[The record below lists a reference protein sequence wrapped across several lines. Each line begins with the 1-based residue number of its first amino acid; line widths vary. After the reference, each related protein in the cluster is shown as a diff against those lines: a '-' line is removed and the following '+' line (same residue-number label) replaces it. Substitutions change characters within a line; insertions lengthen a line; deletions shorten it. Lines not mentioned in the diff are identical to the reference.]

1 MRLNTTRSL
10 ALLGATAALAMVG
23 CGSDDD
29 GGDEPAAGSAAKSTA
44 TKTAASD
51 GGISQATIDTA
62 LKFTGGKAGKAG
74 AGEPI
79 VVGVI
84 NQQGAAPAFPEYLDT
99 AEATAKFVNADLG
112 GAGGRELKLEPCIV
126 QSEEDGQKCAAEFL
140 SKKIDIAVWTL
151 GIAGNGSF
159 YKTVAGKFPV
169 LVSAAA
175 TGPDSTT
182 DHVYEFDGG
191 ANSTLN
197 AFAVSATKVGKRV
210 AIVATGNDSGKFT
223 TGEVL
228 LPMLKKLGAQTKV
241 AYYPDTATGP
251 EMTSAVQAS
260 GAASADVVIF
270 NPAAAAQCN
279 AVYDAMKQ
287 LGVKKPVVTSSI
299 CAADEVADHTD
310 GGPDGWTFASYSSN
324 PRVTDDAEG
333 QAFKNALETYGA
345 PKAVNSG
352 YTLKTFGDLLA
363 ITKWANEIGADKVS
377 PTTYESAIKAF
388 KGPAFG
394 VPGPMACGADKDF
407 VSVCGSA
414 ARLSTYKDG
423 AWTSAGDVPLG

>member
-1 MRLNTTRSL
+1 MRLDRTRSL
-10 ALLGATAALAMVG
+10 ALLGATAALAFAG
-23 CGSDDD
+23 CGDDD
-29 GGDEPAAGSAAKSTA
+29 GGTDATKDGAAPSAAAETTPA
-44 TKTAASD
+44 E

-79 VVGVI
+79 VVGII

-99 AEATAKFVNADLG
+99 AEAAAKFVNADLG

-126 QSEEDGQKCAAEFL
+126 QNEEDGQKCAAEFL

-182 DHVYEFDGG
+182 EHVYEFDGG

-197 AFAVSATKVGKRV
+197 AFAVTATKVGKRV

-223 TGEVL
+223 TGEIL
-228 LPMLKKLGAQTKV
+228 MPMLKKLGADTKV
-241 AYYPDTATGP
+241 AYYPDTATTP
-251 EMTSAVQAS
+251 EMVSAVQAS

-279 AVYDAMKQ
+279 SVYDAMKQ

-310 GGPDGWTFASYSSN
+310 GGPEGWTFASYASN
-324 PRVTDDAEG
+324 PRVTEDADG

-363 ITKWANEIGADKVS
+363 IVKWTNEIGADEVS
-377 PTTYESAIKAF
+377 PATYESAIEAF
-388 KGPAFG
+388 EGPAFG
-394 VPGPMACGADKDF
+394 VPGPMDCGKDKDF

-414 ARLSTYKDG
+414 ARMSTYKDG
-423 AWTSAGDVPLG
+423 SWSSAGDVPLG

>member
-1 MRLNTTRSL
+1 MRLNRTRSL
-10 ALLGATAALAMVG
+10 ALLGATAALALAG
-23 CGSDDD
+23 CGGDD
-29 GGDEPAAGSAAKSTA
+29 GGDTETSAATTSTA
-44 TKTAASD
+44 AKTTAAAD

-74 AGEPI
+74 AGDPI
-79 VVGVI
+79 VVGVV

-99 AEATAKFVNADLG
+99 ANAATKFVNADLG
-112 GAGGRELKLEPCIV
+112 GAGGRPLKLEPCIV

-159 YKTVAGKFPV
+159 YKTVGGKFPV

-182 DHVYEFDGG
+182 PHVYEFDGG

-197 AFAVSATKVGKRV
+197 AFAVAATKIGKKV

-228 LPMLKKLGAQTKV
+228 MPMLKKLGADTKV
-241 AYYPDTATGP
+241 AYYPDTATTP
-251 EMTSAVQAS
+251 EMVSAVQAS

-270 NPAAAAQCN
+270 NPAAASQCN
-279 AVYDAMKQ
+279 SVYDAMKQ
-287 LGVKKPVVTSSI
+287 LGVEKPVVTSSI
-299 CAADEVADHTD
+299 CAADEVADHTG
-310 GGPDGWTFASYSSN
+310 GGPEGWTFASYASN
-324 PRVTDDAEG
+324 PRVTADADG

-363 ITKWANEIGADKVS
+363 IVKWTNEIGADKVS
-377 PTTYESAIKAF
+377 PATYESAIKAF

-394 VPGPMACGADKDF
+394 VPGPMSCGSQKGF

-414 ARLSTYKDG
+414 ARMSTYKG
-423 AWTSAGDVPLG
+423 GTWSTAGDVPLG